1 MWPESQP
8 FTVLNQA
15 SFLARLPKDKRK
27 IFVQLIAVFLSSKNY
42 LKRHIGNVLYYCK
55 GNKLCL
61 CDRYTAVIWQKN
73 TERDIEKWSGTEL
86 LSNHK
91 GTVIL
96 FSETKFLRLLTKN
109 LNFPQF

>member
-42 LKRHIGNVLYYCK
+42 LKRHIGNVLYHCK

-86 LSNHK
+86 FSNHK
-91 GTVIL
+91 GTIML
-96 FSETKFLRLLTKN
+96 SSETEIFERR
-109 LNFPQF
+109 